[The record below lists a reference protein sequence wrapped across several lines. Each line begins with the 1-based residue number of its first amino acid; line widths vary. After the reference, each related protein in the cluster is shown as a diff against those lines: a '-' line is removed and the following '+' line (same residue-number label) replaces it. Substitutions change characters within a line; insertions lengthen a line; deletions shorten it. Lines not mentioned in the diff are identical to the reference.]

1 MVWRPAVV
9 LAKKAFNLQAASND
23 DDRKTMYISRHTY
36 IGDMKTR
43 TEMMLPTKEK
53 IVKAAG

>member
-1 MVWRPAVV
+1 VWCPAVV